1 MEKVCGNPQPATAA
15 RPGAICRKQIATFAS
30 QLNVTPGAPIGFRG
44 EPTVQASPSARILTI
59 SFHPSSRPLAFL
71 ALILVVALALVLS
84 ACVEA
89 PPPRHRVARAAPP
102 PAQPAPPPPTQV
114 YVYPT
119 GGQSEDR
126 LGRDRYECHL
136 WAVKQSNF
144 DPSVTAVLPRQRVQ
158 VVPMP
163 PSGTNTVAGAVTGA
177 IIGSVVARDPG
188 AGAVGGAILGGA
200 AGAVSDSQRE
210 QRAKAVQQRYDQR
223 DAARMAKLDEQADN
237 YRRALTACLEGRG
250 YTVK

>member
-1 MEKVCGNPQPATAA
+1 MPRPSARNLTTPFQLLSSRPVATAA
-15 RPGAICRKQIATFAS
+15 
-30 QLNVTPGAPIGFRG
+30 
-44 EPTVQASPSARILTI
+44 
-59 SFHPSSRPLAFL
+59 L
-71 ALILVVALALVLS
+71 ALIVALALLLS

-102 PAQPAPPPPTQV
+102 PPAAEPAPAPPTQV

-119 GGQSEDR
+119 GGQSADK
-126 LGRDRYECHL
+126 LGQDRYECHL

-144 DPSVTAVLPRQRVQ
+144 DPSVTAVLPRQQVH

-163 PSGTNTVAGAVTGA
+163 PSGSDTVAGAVTGA
-177 IIGSVVARDPG
+177 IIGAVVARDPG

-200 AGAVSDSQRE
+200 AGAVSDAQRE
-210 QRAKAVQQRYDQR
+210 QQAKAVQQRYDQR
-223 DAARMAKLDEQADN
+223 NAAQMAKLDEQAGN

>member
-1 MEKVCGNPQPATAA
+1 M
-15 RPGAICRKQIATFAS
+15 
-30 QLNVTPGAPIGFRG
+30 
-44 EPTVQASPSARILTI
+44 
-59 SFHPSSRPLAFL
+59 
-71 ALILVVALALVLS
+71 LS
-84 ACVEA
+84 ACVES
-89 PPPRHRVARAAPP
+89 PRVRQRTARATPPPP
-102 PAQPAPPPPTQV
+102 PAAAAPVEPAPTTQV

-119 GGQSEDR
+119 GGQSADR

-144 DPSVTAVLPRQRVQ
+144 DPSVTALTPRQRVQ

-163 PSGTNTVAGAVTGA
+163 PPGSDTVAGAVTGA
-177 IIGSVVARDPG
+177 IIGAVVARDPG

-200 AGAVSDSQRE
+200 AGAVSDEARQA
-210 QRAKAVQQRYDQR
+210 QAKSVQQRYDQR
-223 DAARMAKLDEQADN
+223 DAARMAKLDEQAGN

>member
-1 MEKVCGNPQPATAA
+1 MQTSRMLTK
-15 RPGAICRKQIATFAS
+15 TF
-30 QLNVTPGAPIGFRG
+30 L
-44 EPTVQASPSARILTI
+44 
-59 SFHPSSRPLAFL
+59 SSRSVAAVGLAF
-71 ALILVVALALVLS
+71 VVALTLLLS

-102 PAQPAPPPPTQV
+102 PPPAAEPAPPPPTQV

-119 GGQSEDR
+119 GGQTQEK
-126 LGRDRYECHL
+126 LGQDRYECHL

-163 PSGTNTVAGAVTGA
+163 PSGSDTVAGAVTGA
-177 IIGSVVARDPG
+177 IIGAVVARDPG

-200 AGAVSDSQRE
+200 AGAVSDGQRE
-210 QRAKAVQQRYDQR
+210 ARARAVQDRYDQR
-223 DAARMAKLDEQADN
+223 DAARMAKLDEQAGN

>member
-1 MEKVCGNPQPATAA
+1 VHQM
-15 RPGAICRKQIATFAS
+15 
-30 QLNVTPGAPIGFRG
+30 
-44 EPTVQASPSARILTI
+44 PSRIL
-59 SFHPSSRPLAFL
+59 SSSCLLAVL
-71 ALILVVALALVLS
+71 ALTLS

-89 PPPRHRVARAAPP
+89 PPPRHRVARAEPPPPP
-102 PAQPAPPPPTQV
+102 PAEPAPPPPTQV

-119 GGQSEDR
+119 AGQSADQ

-163 PSGTNTVAGAVTGA
+163 PSGSDTVAGAVTGA
-177 IIGSVVARDPG
+177 IIGAVVARDPG

-200 AGAVSDSQRE
+200 AGAVSDGQRE
-210 QRAKAVQQRYDQR
+210 ARAKAVQQRYDAR
-223 DAARMAKLDEQADN
+223 DEARMAKLDEQAGG
-237 YRRALTACLEGRG
+237 YRRALTACLEGRH

>member
-1 MEKVCGNPQPATAA
+1 M
-15 RPGAICRKQIATFAS
+15 
-30 QLNVTPGAPIGFRG
+30 
-44 EPTVQASPSARILTI
+44 PSRSTRILTI
-59 SFHPSSRPLAFL
+59 SFLPSSRTLAVL
-71 ALILVVALALVLS
+71 TLTLVVASALLLS

-89 PPPRHRVARAAPP
+89 PPPRHRVARAAPLPP
-102 PAQPAPPPPTQV
+102 PAAEPAPPPPTQV

-119 GGQSEDR
+119 GGQTQDQ

-163 PSGTNTVAGAVTGA
+163 PSGSDTVAGAVTGA
-177 IIGSVVARDPG
+177 IIGAVVARDPG

-200 AGAVSDSQRE
+200 AGAVSDGQRE
-210 QRAKAVQQRYDQR
+210 ARAKAVQERYEQR
-223 DAARMAKLDEQADN
+223 DDARMAKLDEQAGN

>member
-1 MEKVCGNPQPATAA
+1 MQAT
-15 RPGAICRKQIATFAS
+15 
-30 QLNVTPGAPIGFRG
+30 
-44 EPTVQASPSARILTI
+44 SPSPARMLTK
-59 SFHPSSRPLAFL
+59 SLLSPRSLGA
-71 ALILVVALALVLS
+71 VALAFIVALTLLLS
-84 ACVEA
+84 ACVESPPPRRVARTA
-89 PPPRHRVARAAPP
+89 PPPPPP
-102 PAQPAPPPPTQV
+102 PAEPAPPPTQV

-119 GGQSEDR
+119 GGQTEER

-163 PSGTNTVAGAVTGA
+163 PSGSNTVGGAVTGA
-177 IIGSVVARDPG
+177 ILGAVIARDPG
-188 AGAVGGAILGGA
+188 AGAVGGAIVGGA
-200 AGAVSDSQRE
+200 VGAASDAQRE
-210 QRAKAVQQRYDQR
+210 AQAKAAQQRYDQR
-223 DAARMAKLDEQADN
+223 DSARMARLDGQASN

>member
-1 MEKVCGNPQPATAA
+1 M
-15 RPGAICRKQIATFAS
+15 
-30 QLNVTPGAPIGFRG
+30 
-44 EPTVQASPSARILTI
+44 PSRILSI
-59 SFHPSSRPLAFL
+59 SC
-71 ALILVVALALVLS
+71 LVAALALTLS
-84 ACVEA
+84 ACVES

-102 PAQPAPPPPTQV
+102 PPPAAEPAPPPPTQV

-119 GGQSEDR
+119 GGQTQDQ

-136 WAVKQSNF
+136 WAVKQSSF

-163 PSGTNTVAGAVTGA
+163 PSGSDTVAGAVTGA
-177 IIGSVVARDPG
+177 IIGAVVARDPG

-200 AGAVSDSQRE
+200 AGAVSDGQRE
-210 QRAKAVQQRYDQR
+210 ARAKAVQERYDQR
-223 DAARMAKLDEQADN
+223 DNARMAKLDEQAGN

>member
-1 MEKVCGNPQPATAA
+1 M
-15 RPGAICRKQIATFAS
+15 
-30 QLNVTPGAPIGFRG
+30 
-44 EPTVQASPSARILTI
+44 PSRSTRTLTI
-59 SFHPSSRPLAFL
+59 SFLSSSRALAVL
-71 ALILVVALALVLS
+71 TLMLVVASTLLLS

-89 PPPRHRVARAAPP
+89 PPPRHRVARAAPLPP
-102 PAQPAPPPPTQV
+102 PAAEPAPPPPTQV

-119 GGQSEDR
+119 GGQTQDQ

-163 PSGTNTVAGAVTGA
+163 PSGSDTVAGAVTGA
-177 IIGSVVARDPG
+177 IIGAVVARDPG

-200 AGAVSDSQRE
+200 AGAVSDGQRE
-210 QRAKAVQQRYDQR
+210 ARAKAVQDRYDQR
-223 DAARMAKLDEQADN
+223 DDARMAKLDEQAGN

>member
-1 MEKVCGNPQPATAA
+1 VYQM
-15 RPGAICRKQIATFAS
+15 
-30 QLNVTPGAPIGFRG
+30 
-44 EPTVQASPSARILTI
+44 PSRILSI
-59 SFHPSSRPLAFL
+59 SCLLA
-71 ALILVVALALVLS
+71 ALALALS

-89 PPPRHRVARAAPP
+89 PPPRHRVARVQPPPP
-102 PAQPAPPPPTQV
+102 PAEPAPPPPTQV

-119 GGQSEDR
+119 GGQSADQ

-163 PSGTNTVAGAVTGA
+163 PSGSDTVAGAVTGA
-177 IIGSVVARDPG
+177 IIGAVVARDPG

-200 AGAVSDSQRE
+200 AGAVSDGQRE
-210 QRAKAVQQRYDQR
+210 AAAKAAQQRYDAR
-223 DAARMAKLDEQADN
+223 DAARMAKLDEQAGG

>member
-1 MEKVCGNPQPATAA
+1 VQPMPS
-15 RPGAICRKQIATFAS
+15 R
-30 QLNVTPGAPIGFRG
+30 
-44 EPTVQASPSARILTI
+44 SPRTLTI
-59 SFHPSSRPLAFL
+59 SFLSSPRSLA
-71 ALILVVALALVLS
+71 ILTLTFVVALTLLLS

-102 PAQPAPPPPTQV
+102 PPPAAEPAPAPPTQV

-119 GGQSEDR
+119 GGQTQEQ

-163 PSGTNTVAGAVTGA
+163 PSGSDTVAGAVTGA
-177 IIGSVVARDPG
+177 IIGAVVARDPG

-200 AGAVSDSQRE
+200 AGAVSDGQRE
-210 QRAKAVQQRYDQR
+210 ARAKAVQERYDQR
-223 DAARMAKLDEQADN
+223 DDARMAKLDEQAGG